1 MGRGGSNPARL
12 ALSLLEDQAI
22 ELLLMDI
29 APSTL
34 TQRLYSSAQQAYWQ
48 FCSRLKLSPLL
59 ATQDQL
65 ILFVPEQTQT
75 KAPSTIKMY
84 LAGIRHYH
92 IISGDPNPL
101 QGTLKLSLVVLKVI
115 QHTKPFK
122 SRPRL
127 PITPYI
133 LQAIHTTLDTSAFVD
148 CMLWAACLMGFYGFL
163 EVRSLQAHFCLSLL
177 QTNTFLNRHSFGQ
190 LRNFHSAGCKNKVL
204 KDRPIWGRGYYVPW
218 KDQQCPLPGSTNP

>member
-84 LAGIRHYH
+84 LAGICHYH
-92 IISGDPNPL
+92 IISGYLNP
-101 QGTLKLSLVVLKVI
+101 QTLPSS
-115 QHTKPFK
+115 TE
-122 SRPRL
+122 
-127 PITPYI
+127 
-133 LQAIHTTLDTSAFVD
+133 
-148 CMLWAACLMGFYGFL
+148 G
-163 EVRSLQAHFCLSLL
+163 
-177 QTNTFLNRHSFGQ
+177 
-190 LRNFHSAGCKNKVL
+190 HSAHKAIQIMPTVPHH
-204 KDRPIWGRGYYVPW
+204 PIH
-218 KDQQCPLPGSTNP
+218 S